1 MDQIKVKKSPLQR
14 LKMTLGVLA
23 LIIVAACSKVDGDI
37 VHAKRGA
44 EQEVIQVVTT
54 TGMIADLIQE
64 IGGTEVNTV
73 ALMRPGVDPHL
84 FKASQGDIQKLD
96 QANMIFY
103 GGLHLEGKMTEILE
117 KLERHK
123 YTVPVSKDI
132 DQALLRSGSDI
143 NGTQF
148 DPHIWFDVNHW
159 VSAAGTVRDTLIA
172 YDPNHADL
180 YEQNAAAYI
189 EQLNA
194 LDAEIKEKINEIPES
209 GRVLV
214 TAHDA
219 FGYFGDAYGMEVMGL
234 QGISTAAEYG
244 SKDVS
249 KLRDYLVENKIK
261 AVFVE
266 SSVPPK
272 AMEAVIA
279 GAKEMGHTVNI
290 GGELYSDSMGEP
302 GSGADTYITM
312 VRHNINTIVEA
323 LK

>member
-1 MDQIKVKKSPLQR
+1 MDQLKVKKSPLQR
-14 LKMTLGVLA
+14 VKMTLGVLA
-23 LIIVAACSKVDGDI
+23 LIIVAACSKVDGDML
-37 VHAKRGA
+37 HATRA
-44 EQEVIQVVTT
+44 EGQEVIQVVTT
-54 TGMIADLIQE
+54 TGMIADLVQE
-64 IGGTEVNTV
+64 IGGTEVNAV

-132 DQALLRSGSDI
+132 DQALLRSGADI

-148 DPHIWFDVNHW
+148 DPHIWFDVKHW
-159 VSAAGTVRDTLIA
+159 ISAAGTVRDTLAA

-194 LDAEIKEKINEIPES
+194 LDVEIKERINEIPES

-279 GAKEMGHTVNI
+279 GAKEKGHTVKI

>member
-1 MDQIKVKKSPLQR
+1 MDQLKVKKSPFQR
-14 LKMTLGVLA
+14 VKMTLGVLA
-23 LIIVAACSKVDGDI
+23 LIIVAACSKVDGE
-37 VHAKRGA
+37 VLHATRG
-44 EQEVIQVVTT
+44 EKQEVIQVVTT
-54 TGMIADLIQE
+54 TGMIADLVQE
-64 IGGTEVNTV
+64 IGGIEVNTV

-96 QANMIFY
+96 EADLIFY

-117 KLERHK
+117 KLGRHK
-123 YTVPVSKDI
+123 HSVPVSKDI
-132 DQALLRSGSDI
+132 DQASLRSGADI

-148 DPHIWFDVNHW
+148 DPHIWFDVKHW
-159 VSAAGTVRDTLIA
+159 ISAAGTVRDTLIA
-172 YDPNHADL
+172 FDPKHADL
-180 YEQNAAAYI
+180 YKQNAEAYI
-189 EQLNA
+189 GQLNA
-194 LDAEIKEKINEIPES
+194 LDAEVKEKLNEIPES
-209 GRVLV
+209 DRVLV

-219 FGYFGDAYGMEVMGL
+219 FGYFGDAYGMKVMGL

-249 KLRDYLVENKIK
+249 KLRDFLVENKIK

-279 GAKEMGHTVNI
+279 GAKEKGHTVNI
-290 GGELYSDSMGEP
+290 GGELYSDSMGDP

-312 VRHNINTIVEA
+312 VRHNVNTIVEA